1 TGTSRACFASAG
13 DLGGPC
19 PLAARS
25 PGSHVYH
32 VGSDRVKPLRE
43 VYAAVIE
50 EAGTRSRLV
59 ALPAWP
65 VNTALAL
72 FHKLGV
78 SPLGPYHWRLLSQTF
93 VFDTRR
99 IQENLGWAPT
109 RSNDEMLRDA
119 Y

>member
-1 TGTSRACFASAG
+1 MR
-13 DLGGPC
+13 
-19 PLAARS
+19 
-25 PGSHVYH
+25 
-32 VGSDRVKPLRE
+32 K
-43 VYAAVIE
+43 I
-50 EAGTRSRLV
+50 
-59 ALPAWP
+59 AWP
-65 VNTALAL
+65 VNAALAL

-119 Y
+119 YRYWEQRRPERSQALAAHRQSAKMGILRLVKWLS